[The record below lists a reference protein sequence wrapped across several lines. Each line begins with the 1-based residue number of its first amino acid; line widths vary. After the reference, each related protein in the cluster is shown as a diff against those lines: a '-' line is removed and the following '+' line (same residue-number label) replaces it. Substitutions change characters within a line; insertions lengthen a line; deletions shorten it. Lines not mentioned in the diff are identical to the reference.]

1 MFLGVAQKDKIMT
14 KPADFKSN
22 AAVKD
27 DIGLNKLSAWPL
39 STNFTAVYV
48 SSVASILPWCEY
60 K

>member
-39 STNFTAVYV
+39 STNFTAVT
-48 SSVASILPWCEY
+48 SAR
-60 K
+60 